1 MTVGENEKLVLKV
14 FDAIERR
21 DDKLFR
27 DALHPEFEIVWP
39 TSLPYGGD
47 KGVTWSETWEP
58 FQPTAA
64 ERKLDPRVVAANEN
78 TVVVLWRQRGLA
90 PSGDRFNGEVLG
102 LYQIRDGKL
111 SRAQMFYFDS
121 AAVANFLAKAR
132 KRIGRESAR

>member
-1 MTVGENEKLVLKV
+1 MTVEENEKLVLKV

-64 ERKLDPRVVAANEN
+64 ERKLDPRVVAANGN

-90 PSGDRFNGEVLG
+90 PQETALMER
-102 LYQIRDGKL
+102 Y
-111 SRAQMFYFDS
+111 S
-121 AAVANFLAKAR
+121 AFIKSATESCRAR
-132 KRIGRESAR
+132 KCFTLTAQR